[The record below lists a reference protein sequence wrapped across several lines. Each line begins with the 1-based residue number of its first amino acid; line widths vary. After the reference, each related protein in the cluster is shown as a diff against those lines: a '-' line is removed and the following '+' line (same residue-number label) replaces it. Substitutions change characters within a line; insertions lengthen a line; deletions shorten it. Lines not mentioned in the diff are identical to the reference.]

1 MTRGP
6 TRAVRDL
13 LPLGTKLFSSFLPTT
28 KDSLQALAVFPK
40 DWVTGTGPRYV
51 DERLEQCII
60 AIIYLY
66 KEVLN
71 SAKKSQSWHPGNK
84 ENLLRV
90 VWLSLSSFAN
100 NSTFFSATASFSWI
114 SVIYSQKNPVKF

>member
-1 MTRGP
+1 M
-6 TRAVRDL
+6 
-13 LPLGTKLFSSFLPTT
+13 LGDKNMKMRTQYL
-28 KDSLQALAVFPK
+28 FPK

-71 SAKKSQSWHPGNK
+71 SAKKSQSWHP
-84 ENLLRV
+84 L
-90 VWLSLSSFAN
+90 
-100 NSTFFSATASFSWI
+100 
-114 SVIYSQKNPVKF
+114 IYSQSSQVWVTQYL